1 MPLIRI
7 FSGSEFMTWKE
18 LEKACLNCRG
28 CQLSETRHNVVIG
41 VGNKNSDIMFVG
53 EGPGYNEDMQGE
65 PFVGAAGQLLD
76 KMLHSINLD
85 RKEVYIANVVK
96 CRPPNNRDPLP
107 QEQEMCIKYLRK
119 QFLLIRPHIIVCL
132 GRIAAQAIISPD
144 FRITRSRGIWYN
156 KKGTE
161 IIATYHPSA
170 LLRDESKKIDA
181 WKDMQ
186 SIRDRLIEW
195 RETNGEKV

>member
-1 MPLIRI
+1 
-7 FSGSEFMTWKE
+7 MTWEE

-76 KMLHSINLD
+76 KMLHAINLD
-85 RKEVYIANVVK
+85 RKDVYIANVVK

-107 QEQEMCIKYLRK
+107 YEQEMCIRYLRK

-132 GRIAAQAIISPD
+132 GRTSDNQPR
-144 FRITRSRGIWYN
+144 FQNNTF
-156 KKGTE
+156 
-161 IIATYHPSA
+161 
-170 LLRDESKKIDA
+170 
-181 WKDMQ
+181 
-186 SIRDRLIEW
+186 
-195 RETNGEKV
+195 

>member
-1 MPLIRI
+1 
-7 FSGSEFMTWKE
+7 MTWEE

-76 KMLHSINLD
+76 KMLHAINLD
-85 RKEVYIANVVK
+85 RKDVYIANVVK

-107 QEQEMCIKYLRK
+107 NEQEMCIRYLRK

-156 KKGTE
+156 KKGTA

-170 LLRDESKKIDA
+170 LLRDESKKADA

-186 SIRDRLIEW
+186 SIRDKLIEW
-195 RETNGEKV
+195 RKTNGEEV